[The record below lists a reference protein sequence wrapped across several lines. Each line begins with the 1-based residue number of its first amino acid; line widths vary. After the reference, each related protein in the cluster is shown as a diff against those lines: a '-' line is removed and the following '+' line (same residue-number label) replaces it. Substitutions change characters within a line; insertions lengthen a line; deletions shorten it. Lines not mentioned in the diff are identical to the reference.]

1 LDAHPVDAFGI
12 AYERSRTTGAK
23 GQTRIAKITVN
34 YDFHISLHVFFSGT
48 VHSPSLTPMLK
59 TRWISHECDAGMM
72 NDTQQ
77 VFLVSK
83 YADFRVQIKYK
94 A

>member
-1 LDAHPVDAFGI
+1 
-12 AYERSRTTGAK
+12 
-23 GQTRIAKITVN
+23 
-34 YDFHISLHVFFSGT
+34 
-48 VHSPSLTPMLK
+48 MLK

-77 VFLVSK
+77 AFLVSK